1 MIKNKTYEEVIF
13 LFHST
18 EVGGVW
24 NIDQIDEK
32 VEELRNHGLN
42 KVLNALFC
50 QIKFHKEVLH
60 SKGPKELFQKSANRK
75 NYTESEL
82 IQNLKQI
89 LELNQSEDSGHETR
103 ANTLALKEINEIR
116 EEITTFKQSVATKIQ
131 VQREKR
137 IIEQQKEICCQN
149 SNLILNYL
157 LVKQLNTNVLTTI
170 FNSGTQQ
177 Q

>member
-1 MIKNKTYEEVIF
+1 
-13 LFHST
+13 
-18 EVGGVW
+18 
-24 NIDQIDEK
+24 
-32 VEELRNHGLN
+32 
-42 KVLNALFC
+42 
-50 QIKFHKEVLH
+50 VLH

-137 IIEQQKEICCQN
+137 IIEQQRNMLPKFQSDPE
-149 SNLILNYL
+149 L
-157 LVKQLNTNVLTTI
+157 LVVKQLNTNVLTTTM